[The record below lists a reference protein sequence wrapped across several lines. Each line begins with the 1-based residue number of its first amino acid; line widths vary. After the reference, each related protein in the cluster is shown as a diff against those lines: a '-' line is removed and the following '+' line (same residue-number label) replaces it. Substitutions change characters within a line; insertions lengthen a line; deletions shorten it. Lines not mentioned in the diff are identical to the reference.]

1 MNTLVSIILWA
12 MVFLPSFAWAGQS
25 GSAGIELSNKTEF
38 TAIDVDSSK
47 DISVSALK
55 VNILRPPT
63 PPPYNRTSW
72 GSDGGG
78 HWSEFT
84 DTIYPPAPDPTEL
97 KLLVVLFNNTDE
109 ALSNLNLVYALKI
122 DSKIETPVTVSQN
135 RDKII
140 FPKTSGELEISIKI
154 NDSESWNKLKNLEA
168 ISMRFFKG
176 ESRLIVSSCIWNR
189 NNAVVRPTSESTKS
203 STKSTTSPRVES
215 IPGEYKIG
223 KGDTIGSVAKKLGIS
238 QEKLKS
244 LNPEMDPTRLRI
256 GQTIKTE

>member
-1 MNTLVSIILWA
+1 MNYPLITSLFFALVSNCA
-12 MVFLPSFAWAGQS
+12 VWAGQG
-25 GSAGIELSNKTEF
+25 GSAGAELSNKTEF
-38 TAIDVDSSK
+38 VCMNVDSSK

-84 DTIYPPAPDPTEL
+84 DTIYPLAPDPTEL

-140 FPKTSGELEISIKI
+140 FPKTSGELEISIKV

-168 ISMRFFKG
+168 ISMRFYKG
-176 ESRLIVSSCIWNR
+176 ESPLNVSGYIWTRKTTADRASNEL
-189 NNAVVRPTSESTKS
+189 P
-203 STKSTTSPRVES
+203 KSTVQSTSTPIAVS
-215 IPGEYKIG
+215 TPGEYKVG
-223 KGDTIGSVAKKLGIS
+223 RGDNLGSIAKKLGIPL
-238 QEKLKS
+238 EKLKN
-244 LNPEMDPTRLRI
+244 LNPDVDGTKLRI
-256 GQTIKTE
+256 GQVLKTE

>member
-1 MNTLVSIILWA
+1 MKYSSITYLLFAI
-12 MVFLPSFAWAGQS
+12 FLTNDVLAGQNVS
-25 GSAGIELSNKTEF
+25 NGSELSNKTEF
-38 TAIDVDSSK
+38 VSIDVDNTK

-55 VNILRPPT
+55 FNILRPPT

-72 GSDGGG
+72 GNDGGG
-78 HWSEFT
+78 NWSEYI
-84 DTIYPPAPDPTEL
+84 DTIYPPAPEPTEL
-97 KLLVVLFNNTDE
+97 KVMLVLFNNTDE

-122 DSKIETPVTVSQN
+122 DSKIETAVTVSQN

-154 NDSESWNKLKNLEA
+154 NDSESWNKLKNLDA
-168 ISMRFFKG
+168 ISMRFFAG
-176 ESRLIVSSCIWNR
+176 ESRLKVSSCIWIRKNT
-189 NNAVVRPTSESTKS
+189 VDRPTSESAKS

-215 IPGEYKIG
+215 TPAEYKIG

-244 LNPEMDPTRLRI
+244 LNPEIDPTRLRV

>member
-1 MNTLVSIILWA
+1 MKYSSIITILFVFILNCAVWA
-12 MVFLPSFAWAGQS
+12 VQS
-25 GSAGIELSNKTEF
+25 GSAGPELSNKTEF
-38 TAIDVDSSK
+38 TAIDVDSAK

-72 GSDGGG
+72 GNDGGG
-78 HWSEFT
+78 HWSEYT

-176 ESRLIVSSCIWNR
+176 ESRLMVSSCIWNR
-189 NNAVVRPTSESTKS
+189 NNAVVRPTRE
-203 STKSTTSPRVES
+203 STTSPRVES

-223 KGDTIGSVAKKLGIS
+223 KGDTIGSVAKKLGVS

-244 LNPEMDPTRLRI
+244 LNPEMDPTRLRV